1 MSNLPVK
8 TSHERHRSHSNDW
21 ICLFQVV
28 FPLGSLLVLVLL
40 RHLLD
45 RLPPSSPQQL
55 PPLRRQPGLDDH
67 LSNAQGETRC
77 QVLIFIFPSGV
88 PSFPSVW
95 HDKPCLLD
103 QPHQVSCLK
112 TNIEPLVLSVIS
124 FSFSRISDYYHHPYD
139 VVTGAL
145 VGITF
150 ASSTLLVMADVFNK
164 RSAFWKS
171 LEPAPLPEQSGGN
184 NRELNI
190 PYIDEPEPNSQV
202 NIFSSLPYKS
212 TFSGHSE
219 NECGFLTEDGQ
230 FTCPS
235 ISTTLKLIPQNIYAA
250 KNMI

>member
-1 MSNLPVK
+1 MTGSVFFRLSFLSGHSSFSFYCATYLIVYLQARLSN
-8 TSHERHRSHSNDW
+8 
-21 ICLFQVV
+21 
-28 FPLGSLLVLVLL
+28 FPLSADNQALTTIYRMLKVRLGAKFWFSSFLQVFRPFLQFGMISLAFWISLTRYLVWRLL
-40 RHLLD
+40 
-45 RLPPSSPQQL
+45 
-55 PPLRRQPGLDDH
+55 
-67 LSNAQGETRC
+67 LS
-77 QVLIFIFPSGV
+77 LF
-88 PSFPSVW
+88 
-95 HDKPCLLD
+95 
-103 QPHQVSCLK
+103 
-112 TNIEPLVLSVIS
+112 SVIS

-171 LEPAPLPEQSGGN
+171 LEPAPLPEQSGAN

>member
-28 FPLGSLLVLVLL
+28 FSLGSLLVLVLL

-112 TNIEPLVLSVIS
+112 TIIEPLECNFPL
-124 FSFSRISDYYHHPYD
+124 FFKNQW
-139 VVTGAL
+139 
-145 VGITF
+145 
-150 ASSTLLVMADVFNK
+150 LLPP
-164 RSAFWKS
+164 S
-171 LEPAPLPEQSGGN
+171 LWCGHRGLGWN
-184 NRELNI
+184 
-190 PYIDEPEPNSQV
+190 YICLFD
-202 NIFSSLPYKS
+202 LA
-212 TFSGHSE
+212 
-219 NECGFLTEDGQ
+219 CDGR
-230 FTCPS
+230 C
-235 ISTTLKLIPQNIYAA
+235 L
-250 KNMI
+250 

>member
-1 MSNLPVK
+1 MTGSVFFRLSFLSGHSSFSFYCATYLIVYLQARLSN
-8 TSHERHRSHSNDW
+8 
-21 ICLFQVV
+21 
-28 FPLGSLLVLVLL
+28 FPLSADNQALTTIYRMLKVRLGAKFGFSSFLQVFRPFLQFGMISLAFWISLTRYLVWRLL
-40 RHLLD
+40 
-45 RLPPSSPQQL
+45 
-55 PPLRRQPGLDDH
+55 
-67 LSNAQGETRC
+67 LS
-77 QVLIFIFPSGV
+77 LF
-88 PSFPSVW
+88 
-95 HDKPCLLD
+95 
-103 QPHQVSCLK
+103 
-112 TNIEPLVLSVIS
+112 SVIS

-171 LEPAPLPEQSGGN
+171 LEPAPLPEQSGAN

>member
-1 MSNLPVK
+1 M
-8 TSHERHRSHSNDW
+8 
-21 ICLFQVV
+21 
-28 FPLGSLLVLVLL
+28 
-40 RHLLD
+40 
-45 RLPPSSPQQL
+45 
-55 PPLRRQPGLDDH
+55 
-67 LSNAQGETRC
+67 
-77 QVLIFIFPSGV
+77 
-88 PSFPSVW
+88 
-95 HDKPCLLD
+95 
-103 QPHQVSCLK
+103 
-112 TNIEPLVLSVIS
+112 IS

-171 LEPAPLPEQSGGN
+171 LEPAPLPEQSGAN

-235 ISTTLKLIPQNIYAA
+235 NSTTLKLIPQNIYAA

>member
-1 MSNLPVK
+1 MTGSVFFRLSFLSGHSSFSFYCATYLIVYLQARLSN
-8 TSHERHRSHSNDW
+8 
-21 ICLFQVV
+21 
-28 FPLGSLLVLVLL
+28 FPLSADNQALTTIYRMLKVRLGAKFGFSSFLQVFRPFLQFGMISLAFWISLTRYLVWRLL
-40 RHLLD
+40 
-45 RLPPSSPQQL
+45 
-55 PPLRRQPGLDDH
+55 
-67 LSNAQGETRC
+67 LS
-77 QVLIFIFPSGV
+77 L
-88 PSFPSVW
+88 
-95 HDKPCLLD
+95 
-103 QPHQVSCLK
+103 
-112 TNIEPLVLSVIS
+112 LSVIS
-124 FSFSRISDYYHHPYD
+124 LSFSRISDYYHHPYD

-171 LEPAPLPEQSGGN
+171 LEPAPLPEQSGAN